1 VRARGPYRRLAK
13 KLPLAAL
20 HLLAAAYLVGIFV
33 YGVGCT
39 AQYRVMPGDVSNL
52 LEVAALFPRASHE
65 VTSYRIEG
73 WACNDR
79 LWEEVDYRAHFRL
92 HAEDK
97 ENIFE
102 RTLGLYHG
110 DTAVMDDL
118 EEYVV
123 RRHNARA
130 VADGT
135 ATGQTIGGVRFV
147 RIGIPIPKPGSELG
161 PFRHKSL
168 AAYPK
173 RERHVVYTTPQAD
186 IDHRCGKGPAEETG
200 ARAAL
205 EPSVSSLLG
214 DTPRPG
220 ATHAL

>member
-1 VRARGPYRRLAK
+1 MLVHPPPARRRRRVK
-13 KLPLAAL
+13 KALRAAL
-20 HLLAAAYLVGIFV
+20 HVLAAAYLVGIFV

-52 LEVAALFPRASHE
+52 LEVAALFPRASRE
-65 VTSYRIEG
+65 VSTYRIEG

-92 HAEDK
+92 HADDK

-102 RTLGLYHG
+102 RALGLYHA

-123 RRHNARA
+123 QRHNARA

-135 ATGQTIGGVRFV
+135 TTGQTIGGVRFV
-147 RIGIPIPKPGSELG
+147 RIGIPIPKPGSPLET
-161 PFRHKSL
+161 FRQKSL

-186 IDHRCGKGPAEETG
+186 IDQRCGKGPSDETA

-205 EPSVSSLLG
+205 E
-214 DTPRPG
+214 TPG
-220 ATHAL
+220 IHAL